1 MKTYNQLTPRERDRI
16 SLWLAQ
22 GMTQAEVARRLDRHP
37 STISRELKRNS
48 HNGEYLP
55 SLAQEHYRQRRKVC
69 HPHLKMADLH
79 RQAVVFDG
87 LERGWSP
94 EIIVGRWRRVQGIPL
109 VCVETLYRFIYWAKT
124 DPANPLYEYLKQAH
138 HKRRKSHG
146 SRTPAGCLGPR
157 RFIEERPVEANQRL
171 EIGHW
176 ETDTFQCAHRR
187 GINILADRKSRFI
200 VLSLLLARTA
210 AETTRVLIQ
219 RLLMLPVASLTADNG
234 SEFAGHEEVSR
245 ILRIPVFFCHAY
257 HAWEKGTV
265 ENTIGRL
272 RWMLT
277 RKTDLT
283 EVSEEELQD
292 IADELNHTP
301 RKCLDFQ
308 TPFEVISQ
316 GRCTWK

>member
-1 MKTYNQLTPRERDRI
+1 MRTYNQLTPRERDRI
-16 SLWLAQ
+16 SLWLAK
-22 GMTQAEVARRLDRHP
+22 GVTQAEVARRLGRHP

-48 HNGEYLP
+48 ENGEYLP
-55 SLAQEHYRQRRKVC
+55 SLAQERYRQRREPC
-69 HPHLKMADLH
+69 HPRLKMADEE

-87 LERGWSP
+87 LERGWPP
-94 EIIVGRWRRVQGIPL
+94 EIIVGRWRRVHGTPL

-124 DPANPLYEYLKQAH
+124 DPANPLYEYLKQGH
-138 HKRRKSHG
+138 RKRHKRHG
-146 SRTPAGCLGPR
+146 SRTPPGSLGPR
-157 RFIEERPVEANQRL
+157 RSIEERPVEANSRL
-171 EIGHW
+171 AIGHW

-200 VLSLLLARTA
+200 VLSFLLARTA

-219 RLLMLPVASLTADNG
+219 RLRTLPMASLTADNG
-234 SEFAGHEEVSR
+234 SEFAGHEEVAKTLKR
-245 ILRIPVFFCHAY
+245 PVFFCHAY

-272 RWMLT
+272 RWILT

-292 IADELNHTP
+292 IADELNNTP

-316 GRCTWK
+316 GHCT